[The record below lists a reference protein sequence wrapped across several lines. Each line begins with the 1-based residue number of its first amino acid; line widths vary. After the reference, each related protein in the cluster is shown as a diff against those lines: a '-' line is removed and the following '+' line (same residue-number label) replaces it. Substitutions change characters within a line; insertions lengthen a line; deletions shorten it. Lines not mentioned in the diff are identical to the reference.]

1 MILVVCP
8 LVEKKYL
15 PSANEFTPNIIDLE
29 YCLSAANKCT
39 DPNTL
44 RENLRAKYFSGH
56 AATRTDSA
64 ERHAQQMKL
73 AGNVLIGM
81 RNYKLVLDSDLV
93 LTGIGQ
99 KILDNPANAKG
110 LLAKH
115 LIESLC
121 GQEVLLAMQELASR
135 SISRR
140 NKKELADALNA
151 LGITTKRGLPVSQS
165 TTDHTKFATWM
176 NWCGLLDD
184 SDEVIEVN
192 YTKFIGKPSNLVS
205 KLWSLTDEQFLFLQF
220 VWQRNKQTS
229 ETQFRV
235 KDLLSGARTE
245 FGEFVTRPD
254 QVAANILGPLQ
265 DAGFLS
271 TIRSSKGRGGNSGSV
286 KVENALTAL
295 EENDFESKND
305 LYSDVPRVDKS
316 LDDIFSDLTATD
328 THVKGIAL
336 EELAIH
342 MGGVLG
348 LRFVDFRSRSAD
360 TGGAEVDVVFD
371 KIGVSYSKWLVQ
383 CKNTPTSLVHVSTI
397 AKEVGNALLASANVI
412 LIITTGRF
420 SQPARTYADTTIQKS
435 NICVLLLD
443 GEDLENYQKHGD
455 AYLIRKI
462 IELNSRI
469 PNLRLDT

>member
-1 MILVVCP
+1 M
-8 LVEKKYL
+8 VEKKYL
-15 PSANEFTPNIIDLE
+15 PSANEFTPNIIELE
-29 YCLSAANKCT
+29 YCLSAASKCA
-39 DPNTL
+39 DSSTL
-44 RENLRAKYFSGH
+44 RENLRARYFSGH
-56 AATRTDSA
+56 AATRADSA
-64 ERHAQQMKL
+64 ERYAQQMKL

-81 RNYKLVLDSDLV
+81 RNYKLVSDRDLV
-93 LTGIGQ
+93 LTKIGQ
-99 KILDNPANAKG
+99 KILDDPANGRG
-110 LLAKH
+110 LLARH
-115 LIESLC
+115 LVESLC
-121 GQEVLLAMQELASR
+121 GQEILLSMQELASR
-135 SISRR
+135 GISRR
-140 NKKELADALNA
+140 NKKELADTLNA

-184 SDEVIEVN
+184 SDCVIEDN
-192 YTKFIGKPSNLVS
+192 YTKFIGKPSNLVG

-220 VWQRNKQTS
+220 VWQRNKRTS

-254 QVAANILGPLQ
+254 QVAANILGPLK

-271 TIRSSKGRGGNSGSV
+271 TIRTSKGRGGNSGSI
-286 KVENALTAL
+286 KVENALTTL
-295 EENDFESKND
+295 GENDFESKNGR
-305 LYSDVPRVDKS
+305 YSNVPHVDKS

-328 THVKGIAL
+328 NHLKGVAL

-348 LRFVDFRSRSAD
+348 LRFINFRSRSAD

-371 KIGVSYSKWLVQ
+371 KIGISYSKWLVQ
-383 CKNTPTSLVHVSTI
+383 CKNTSNSLVHVSTI

-420 SQPARTYADTTIQKS
+420 SQPARIYADTTIQKS

-443 GEDLENYQKHGD
+443 GGDLENYQKRG
-455 AYLIRKI
+455 AAFLIRKI
-462 IELNSRI
+462 IELNSRV
-469 PNLRLDT
+469 PNLRLDK